1 MFKHLFSYHE
11 ISRMPTY
18 GCRLQHKAY
27 SCRRNFEWKRK
38 RAFSERFYISCLP
51 SMYNFSGS
59 KYDFSFQVWKKEIEK
74 GRRWKR
80 VLIIHFQ
87 AKYVFERRFTA
98 KHLTM
103 FGFFLTYSQSVRA
116 KKKRE
121 KKQKKEKHV
130 LVSKSSFLCTQYVQN
145 AKCYR
150 RGNPKLNL
158 LCAYQYAVVCSSRSA
173 RTGRPVEYPNMCREF
188 PAVPV
193 PVQFH
198 CWSIFKSPT
207 FSVRR

>member
-1 MFKHLFSYHE
+1 MKTYSNISFPSKVRFRKKVHSQASDHVWFFLNLFS
-11 ISRMPTY
+11 
-18 GCRLQHKAY
+18 
-27 SCRRNFEWKRK
+27 KRP
-38 RAFSERFYISCLP
+38 RE
-51 SMYNFSGS
+51 
-59 KYDFSFQVWKKEIEK
+59 
-74 GRRWKR
+74 
-80 VLIIHFQ
+80 
-87 AKYVFERRFTA
+87 
-98 KHLTM
+98 
-103 FGFFLTYSQSVRA
+103 
-116 KKKRE
+116 KKRE

-173 RTGRPVEYPNMCREF
+173 RTGRPVEYSNMCREF

-198 CWSIFKSPT
+198 CCSIFKSPT

>member
-1 MFKHLFSYHE
+1 
-11 ISRMPTY
+11 MPTY

-38 RAFSERFYISCLP
+38 RAFSERFHISCLP

-59 KYDFSFQVWKKEIEK
+59 KYDLFFSILKK

-80 VLIIHFQ
+80 IVISHFQ

-116 KKKRE
+116 KKK
-121 KKQKKEKHV
+121 V
-130 LVSKSSFLCTQYVQN
+130 LQTQNFSQ
-145 AKCYR
+145 
-150 RGNPKLNL
+150 
-158 LCAYQYAVVCSSRSA
+158 
-173 RTGRPVEYPNMCREF
+173 
-188 PAVPV
+188 
-193 PVQFH
+193 
-198 CWSIFKSPT
+198 KSPT
-207 FSVRR
+207 LSRDWILNFWFFHFSRQNSHFSANFLWNFVRISRQFPEKIE